1 MSKQLTKQEQLACD
15 IALCCMTCIAVFA
28 EMEISIS
35 EIGVI
40 TPEGAESLAD
50 IMARLRDAV
59 QDMVME
65 GDSDS
70 KALAEQL
77 LAKVG
82 AA

>member
-1 MSKQLTKQEQLACD
+1 MSKQPTKQEQLACD
-15 IALCCMTCIAVFA
+15 IALCCMTCIHVFA
-28 EMEISIS
+28 EMGISTS
-35 EIGVI
+35 EIGVV